1 MSIRNVAILILT
13 VYALSGCAE
22 TVAFFEKGQARKS
35 NAAVYE
41 APTPQKEARFKE
53 VLAQTART
61 VKTDP
66 KYRPIGLS
74 SKEEKAWFAT
84 LTYRLWDRQITRRDF
99 IEEASLRYPQRVY
112 EFTRIAET
120 LQSL

>member
-1 MSIRNVAILILT
+1 MSIRNVTILILT
-13 VYALSGCAE
+13 AYVLSGCAE

-35 NAAVYE
+35 NAFIYE
-41 APTPQKEARFKE
+41 TPTPEKKAMFKK
-53 VLAQTART
+53 VLAQTAKS
-61 VKTDP
+61 VKRDP

-99 IEEASLRYPQRVY
+99 INEASLRYPQRVY
-112 EFTRIAET
+112 EFVRIAET
-120 LQSL
+120 LQSI